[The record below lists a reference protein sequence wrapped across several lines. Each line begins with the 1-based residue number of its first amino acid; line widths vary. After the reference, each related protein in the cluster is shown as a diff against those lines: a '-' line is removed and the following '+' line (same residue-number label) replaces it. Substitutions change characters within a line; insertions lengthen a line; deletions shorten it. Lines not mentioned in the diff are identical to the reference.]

1 MISDLIE
8 PWFIFSFVWTM
19 GATCENDG
27 RAQLDGY
34 VRGLMKEEGFRLLFP
49 EEGLIYDY
57 KLDDGGASAMEKRE
71 EGDETEI
78 RTGEIQW
85 QNWMHDSKAIKVV
98 I

>member
-49 EEGLIYDY
+49 EEGLVYDY
-57 KLDDGGASAMEKRE
+57 KLDDGGASGR
-71 EGDETEI
+71 I
-78 RTGEIQW
+78 RW
-85 QNWMHDSKAIKVV
+85 KNWMHDSKAIKVV
-98 I
+98 V